1 MTRPKEKTLLQK
13 LVYRM
18 MPCSRILT
26 SGEVSRGLFRWLK
39 SKPKTYTLGL
49 SDTIFLISNQKK
61 YRCYTKLCLFKCF
74 LLDTGDGLN
83 VLVKPQM

>member
-61 YRCYTKLCLFKCF
+61 IPLLHQIMFIQVFSAGYWRWFECF
-74 LLDTGDGLN
+74 G
-83 VLVKPQM
+83 